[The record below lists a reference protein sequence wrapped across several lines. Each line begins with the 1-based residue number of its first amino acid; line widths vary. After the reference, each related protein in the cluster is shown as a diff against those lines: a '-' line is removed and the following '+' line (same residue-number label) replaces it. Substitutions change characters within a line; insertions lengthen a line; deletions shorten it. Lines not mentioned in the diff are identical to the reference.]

1 SSQEGQGRQMIAS
14 ADGEAPAVYFSR
26 LVSNGAL
33 LQLLACLALA
43 SARSD
48 PYVVGPII
56 ALYAARESD
65 RRALFL
71 YLVVTAIAGLFELM
85 FLLQGHPSD
94 VWESLEVAFR
104 LLLKVAMLY
113 PSLKL
118 HDLLPATRPPR
129 VQPDQLKEQM
139 AVVVQQASLISSQL
153 LPTDV
158 SVECGQK
165 QILNKEERLFNLLTR
180 ASKAE
185 KISP

>member
-1 SSQEGQGRQMIAS
+1 MIAS

-139 AVVVQQASLISSQL
+139 AVVVQQVLREQIDRLQSAPSAPPKYAAVSQKA
-153 LPTDV
+153 TNDATAV
-158 SVECGQK
+158 STHDTSWDEV
-165 QILNKEERLFNLLTR
+165 
-180 ASKAE
+180 
-185 KISP
+185 